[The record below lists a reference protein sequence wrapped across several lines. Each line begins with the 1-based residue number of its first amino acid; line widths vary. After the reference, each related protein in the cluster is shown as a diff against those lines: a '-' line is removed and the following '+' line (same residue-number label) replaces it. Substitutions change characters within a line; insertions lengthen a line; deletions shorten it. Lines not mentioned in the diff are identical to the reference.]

1 MRTNEKTIENLVE
14 TRWLPRYPWVMEIIY
29 YQLPEF
35 ICRVLKDSI
44 SKKNMG
50 SNTGQYYHAIQLP
63 MQYFHLVLVKP
74 L

>member
-35 ICRVLKDSI
+35 ICRVLKYSLFLEKIWDQI
-44 SKKNMG
+44 QANIIKQ
-50 SNTGQYYHAIQLP
+50 SNFQCNIFTWC
-63 MQYFHLVLVKP
+63 
-74 L
+74 